1 MGKKSRTK
9 RFKRNSTDMNY
20 PMFTHMDKDGF
31 HALIPG
37 VPPSENEIEEITKK
51 YQENI
56 RNSPLWGE
64 MLRKFGK
71 EKAEELLLQC
81 RFEIKK

>member
-1 MGKKSRTK
+1 
-9 RFKRNSTDMNY
+9 
-20 PMFTHMDKDGF
+20 MDKDGF

-37 VPPSENEIEEITKK
+37 VPPSDEEIAVITKK
-51 YQENI
+51 YQEKI
-56 RNSPLWGE
+56 RNSPLWDE

-71 EKAEELLLQC
+71 EKAEEILLQC